1 MTDVPLYTAVIAGC
15 AAVVGAAI
23 PTIGVVVQ
31 GALGAR
37 RDRQERYEADKRQA
51 CVELVQAA
59 ENLRTQVAD
68 NHDYHGDEMP
78 ARLAQVRGYAAQA
91 RVQAVRISLMA
102 PQGLSK
108 SAQALAM
115 AASRLAEAAEASTNL
130 QQGASTA
137 LPGFGDLEGCIADF
151 KAEAVRHA
159 QAAKQA
165 GGLKESTKPTAAKAL
180 DQAEGSGSG

>member
-1 MTDVPLYTAVIAGC
+1 MYMTDVPLYTAVIAGC

-37 RDRQERYEADKRQA
+37 RDRQERYEADKGQA

-68 NHDYHGDEMP
+68 NHDYHGDEMGE
-78 ARLAQVRGYAAQA
+78 RLAQVRAFAALA

-102 PQGLSK
+102 PQRLSEA
-108 SAQALAM
+108 AQALAA

-137 LPGFGDLEGCIADF
+137 RPGFRDLEDCIAAF
-151 KAEAVRHA
+151 KAEAVRDA

-165 GGLKESTKPTAAKAL
+165 GVRKRSPSQLPRRLWIRAR
-180 DQAEGSGSG
+180 D